1 MSRCPGLH
9 CDGCG
14 SGGGPTAGAVI
25 ALIALAAFIAARH
38 TIEHAAVD
46 VLHAIEIGLIAL
58 AALTVAG
65 LVTAAVIAAER
76 ARRRRRACATL
87 PAAVP
92 AGSVRFWHRSVI
104 AGRPQTR
111 RPALPAV
118 VTVHAVTAPRYQTA
132 IGAAPAA
139 DDQTGA
145 YVVLVREPGIEVP
158 R

>member
-46 VLHAIEIGLIAL
+46 VLHAVEIGLIAL

-65 LVTAAVIAAER
+65 LATAAVIAAER
-76 ARRRRRACATL
+76 ARRRRRACAAL

-104 AGRPQTR
+104 VGRPQTR
-111 RPALPAV
+111 RPALPAA
-118 VTVHAVTAPRYQTA
+118 VTVHAVTAPRYQA
-132 IGAAPAA
+132 PIGAAAPAN
-139 DDQTGA
+139 DRTDA
-145 YVVLVREPGIEVP
+145 YEVPTREHGIEVS